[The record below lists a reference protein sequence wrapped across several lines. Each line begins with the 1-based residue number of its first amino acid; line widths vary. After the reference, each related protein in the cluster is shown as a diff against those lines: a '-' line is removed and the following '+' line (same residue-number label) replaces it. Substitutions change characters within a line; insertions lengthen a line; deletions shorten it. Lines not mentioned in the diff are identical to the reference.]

1 MSAIVTV
8 ALPVFALILAG
19 AIAARRGFLGP
30 HATSS
35 LNLFVVYLALPSVL
49 FQAMAK
55 IHPADLGDPGFLA
68 AYGGAILLPFAALL
82 VVLRATGRRLADA
95 TLLSLGG
102 TFSNTGYMGIPLC
115 LIAFG
120 EGSLVPGVVAMMITA
135 CPHFA
140 AAIALIEADQQATPS
155 WRRTT
160 YKVGRALGR
169 NPLLISSM
177 LGLLVALSGLGL
189 PGLALPVPVDR
200 FLTLM
205 GGASSPCALVA
216 IGLLLGEQSER
227 FAPRL
232 VFQLVC
238 IKLLVQP
245 AIAWVIAYKLLALPP
260 VWAATAVVMSALPT
274 GSGAFT
280 LAQLYGRQR
289 ASVSG
294 IILVSTVASFVTLSV
309 LLAWLSG

>member
-82 VVLRATGRRLADA
+82 VVLRATGTRLADA

-120 EGSLVPGVVAMMITA
+120 EGSLVPGVIAMMITA
-135 CPHFA
+135 CPQFA
-140 AAIALIEADQQATPS
+140 AAIALIETGEQATPNL
-155 WRRTT
+155 RRTI

-169 NPLLISSM
+169 NPLLVSSI
-177 LGLLVALSGLGL
+177 LGLGVALS
-189 PGLALPVPVDR
+189 GLALPVPVDR
-200 FLTLM
+200 FLSLM

-216 IGLLLGEQSER
+216 IGLLLGDQSER
-227 FAPRL
+227 FAPGLVLRL
-232 VFQLVC
+232 VA
-238 IKLLVQP
+238 IKLLIQP
-245 AIAWVIAYKLLALPP
+245 AIAWVIAYKLVQLPP
-260 VWAATAVVMSALPT
+260 IWAATAVVMSALPT

-289 ASVSG
+289 ASISG

-309 LLAWLSG
+309 LLALLTG

>member
-1 MSAIVTV
+1 LSAIVTV

-49 FQAMAK
+49 FQAMAR
-55 IHPADLGDPGFLA
+55 IHPADLGNPRFLA
-68 AYGGAILLPFAALL
+68 AYGGAILLPFAVTIA
-82 VVLRATGRRLADA
+82 VLRASRRRLGDA
-95 TLLSLGG
+95 TILSLGG

-120 EGSLVPGVVAMMITA
+120 EDSLVPGVVAMMITA

-140 AAIALIEADQQATPS
+140 AAIALIEADRQAAPS
-155 WRRTT
+155 LRRTVA
-160 YKVGRALGR
+160 KVGRALAR
-169 NPLLISSM
+169 NPLLVSSV
-177 LGLLVALSGLGL
+177 LGLLVALSGF
-189 PGLALPVPVDR
+189 ALPVPVDR

-232 VFQLVC
+232 VLRLVAV
-238 IKLLVQP
+238 KLLIQP
-245 AIAWVIAYKLLALPP
+245 AIAWVIAYKLVSLPP
-260 VWAATAVVMSALPT
+260 VWAATAVLMSALPT

-280 LAQLYGRQR
+280 LAQLYGRER
-289 ASVSG
+289 ASISG

-309 LLAWLSG
+309 LLAWLASD

>member
-1 MSAIVTV
+1 MNAIVTV
-8 ALPVFALILAG
+8 ALPVFALILSG

-49 FQAMAK
+49 FQAMAR
-55 IHPADLGDPGFLA
+55 IHPADLGNPGFLA
-68 AYGGAILLPFAALL
+68 AYGGAILLPFATTLAALRL
-82 VVLRATGRRLADA
+82 TGTRLGDA
-95 TLLSLGG
+95 TVLSLGG

-120 EGSLVPGVVAMMITA
+120 QSSLVPGVVAMMITA

-140 AAIALIEADQQATPS
+140 IAIALIEADQQASPS
-155 WRRTT
+155 LRRSFTRVT
-160 YKVGRALGR
+160 GALMR
-169 NPLLISSM
+169 NPLLVSSM
-177 LGLLVALSGLGL
+177 FGLLVALSGL
-189 PGLALPVPVDR
+189 PLPVPVDR

-232 VFQLVC
+232 VFRLVA

-245 AIAWVIAYKLLALPP
+245 GIAWVIAYRLAALPP

-280 LAQLYGRQR
+280 LAQLYGRER
-289 ASVSG
+289 ASTSG
-294 IILVSTVASFVTLSV
+294 VILVSTVASFATLSL
-309 LLAWLSG
+309 LLAWLTPG

>member
-1 MSAIVTV
+1 MNAIVTV

-19 AIAARRGFLGP
+19 AIAAKRGFLGP

-49 FQAMAK
+49 FQAMAR
-55 IHPADLGDPGFLA
+55 IHPADLGNLGFLA
-68 AYGGAILLPFAALL
+68 AYGGAIFVPFAALL
-82 VVLRATGRRLADA
+82 AVFRWRRVRLADA
-95 TLLSLGG
+95 AILALGG

-120 EGSLVPGVVAMMITA
+120 EGSLVPGVVAMIITA

-155 WRRTT
+155 LRRTMA
-160 YKVGRALGR
+160 KVGRALGR
-169 NPLLISSM
+169 NPLLVSSIM
-177 LGLLVALSGLGL
+177 GFAVALSGVS
-189 PGLALPVPVDR
+189 LPVPVDR

-227 FAPRL
+227 FAPGLVLRL
-232 VFQLVC
+232 VAV
-238 IKLLVQP
+238 KLLVQP
-245 AIAWVIAYKLLALPP
+245 GIAWVIAYKLVALPP

-289 ASVSG
+289 AATSG
-294 IILVSTVASFVTLSV
+294 AILVSTVVSFFTLSV
-309 LLAWLSG
+309 LLAWLAVG

>member
-1 MSAIVTV
+1 MNAIVTV
-8 ALPVFALILAG
+8 ALPVFALILSG
-19 AIAARRGFLGP
+19 TIAAKRGFLGP

-49 FQAMAK
+49 FQAMAR
-55 IHPADLGDPGFLA
+55 IHPADLGNPGFLA
-68 AYGGAILLPFAALL
+68 AYGGAILLPFA
-82 VVLRATGRRLADA
+82 VVLAGFRLRGVRLGDA
-95 TLLSLGG
+95 TVLALGG

-120 EGSLVPGVVAMMITA
+120 QGSLVPGVVAMMITA

-155 WRRTT
+155 LRRTVT
-160 YKVGRALGR
+160 KVGGALAR
-169 NPLLISSM
+169 NPLLVSSV
-177 LGLLVALSGLGL
+177 LGLAVALSGV
-189 PGLALPVPVDR
+189 ALPVPVDR

-227 FAPRL
+227 FAPGL
-232 VFQLVC
+232 VFRLAAV
-238 IKLLVQP
+238 KLLVQP
-245 AIAWVIAYKLLALPP
+245 GIAWVIAYKLVALPP

-289 ASVSG
+289 AATSG
-294 IILVSTVASFVTLSV
+294 VILVSTVVSFFTLSV
-309 LLAWLSG
+309 LLAWLTTG

>member
-8 ALPVFALILAG
+8 ALPVFALILSG
-19 AIAARRGFLGP
+19 AIAARLGFLGP

-49 FQAMAK
+49 FQAMAR
-55 IHPADLGDPGFLA
+55 IHPADLGNLGFLA
-68 AYGGAILLPFAALL
+68 AYGGAILLPFVATLA
-82 VVLRATGRRLADA
+82 VLRATGTRLGDA
-95 TLLSLGG
+95 TILSLGG

-135 CPHFA
+135 CPHLA
-140 AAIALIEADQQATPS
+140 IAIALIEADQQAAPS
-155 WRRTT
+155 LRRTVT
-160 YKVGRALGR
+160 RVARVLVR
-169 NPLLISSM
+169 NPLLVSSV
-177 LGLLVALSGLGL
+177 LGLLVAVSGF
-189 PGLALPVPVDR
+189 ALPVPVDR

-216 IGLLLGEQSER
+216 IGLLLGEQSQR

-232 VFQLVC
+232 VLRLVA
-238 IKLLVQP
+238 IKVLVQP
-245 AIAWVIAYKLLALPP
+245 AIAWVIAYKLVQLPP

-280 LAQLYGRQR
+280 LAQLYGRER
-289 ASVSG
+289 AVTSG
-294 IILVSTVASFVTLSV
+294 TILVSTVASFVTLSV
-309 LLAWLSG
+309 LLAWLTG